1 MNNNDILR
9 RLRYALDMPD
19 KEVVRVFGLGGQAV
33 TENQVKNFMR
43 NEEDPGAK
51 YCIDSMF
58 SSFLDGLILD
68 RRGPPPAGR
77 PAPAAV
83 EQLSNNDKLKKIRIA
98 LNLQEDAMLA
108 ILKAGGHPMSRG
120 ELSAL
125 FRKPNHKHYRA
136 CGDQVLRKFLSGL
149 TKRLRPKSAP
159 NPPEQSG

>member
-9 RLRYALDMPD
+9 RLRYALNIPD
-19 KEVVRVFGLGGQAV
+19 PEVVRLFGLGGQTV
-33 TENQVKNFMR
+33 TEPQVKSFMR
-43 NEEDPGAK
+43 NEDEPGAK
-51 YCIDSMF
+51 YCTDSMF
-58 SSFLDGLILD
+58 SCFMDGLILD

-77 PAPAAV
+77 PKPPPV
-83 EQLSNNDKLKKIRIA
+83 HQLSNNEKLKKIRIA

-125 FRKPNHKHYRA
+125 FRKPTHKHFRT

-149 TKRLRPKSAP
+149 TKRLRPKAVP
-159 NPPEQSG
+159 QPAD